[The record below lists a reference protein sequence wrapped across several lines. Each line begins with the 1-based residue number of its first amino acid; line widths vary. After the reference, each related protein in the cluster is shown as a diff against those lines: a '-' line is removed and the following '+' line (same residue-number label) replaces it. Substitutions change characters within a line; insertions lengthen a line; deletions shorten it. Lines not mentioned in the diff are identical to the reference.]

1 VDGLFFSGPAF
12 ESLDSSLG
20 STDMKVGDA
29 SLFQIIH
36 GRENGAFRDERMVP
50 AVKKSLGS
58 AADSPAFLKGGL
70 FFLKRGD
77 LDQAY
82 PWFQKVKKAEPHFV
96 VKIAKL
102 YTSQHRYEYAES
114 IITKAMDHVPD
125 SLELVMA
132 LAEVY
137 FKDERYAEVTAL
149 LRGRIDPDDTN
160 AVNLEALADAFYY
173 HGISLLETG
182 EIAEGIPSVAA
193 ALEKE
198 PLDARYRLGGLY
210 ALARSEQWDQFL
222 EAAERIVRQEGIEID
237 FEINDFADI
246 GRLIFM
252 VLRHLAGENR
262 GDAVW
267 ICKKMLAYL
276 IRTKIAEQGEID
288 RMQRIMEETDRM
300 ISGMGM

>member
-1 VDGLFFSGPAF
+1 
-12 ESLDSSLG
+12 
-20 STDMKVGDA
+20 
-29 SLFQIIH
+29 
-36 GRENGAFRDERMVP
+36 
-50 AVKKSLGS
+50 
-58 AADSPAFLKGGL
+58 
-70 FFLKRGD
+70 
-77 LDQAY
+77 
-82 PWFQKVKKAEPHFV
+82 
-96 VKIAKL
+96 
-102 YTSQHRYEYAES
+102 
-114 IITKAMDHVPD
+114 
-125 SLELVMA
+125 
-132 LAEVY
+132 
-137 FKDERYAEVTAL
+137 
-149 LRGRIDPDDTN
+149 
-160 AVNLEALADAFYY
+160 VNLEALADAFYY